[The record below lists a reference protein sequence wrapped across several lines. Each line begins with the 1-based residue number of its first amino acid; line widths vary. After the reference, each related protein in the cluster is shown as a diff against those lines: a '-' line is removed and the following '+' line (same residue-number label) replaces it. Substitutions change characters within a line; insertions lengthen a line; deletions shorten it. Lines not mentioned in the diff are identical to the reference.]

1 MSWLD
6 AHESFFMDLV
16 ADDRV
21 KDLQDSIEAE
31 IPRPDPAARHTR
43 ETAGVLPLP
52 TLLKATR

>member
-21 KDLQDSIEAE
+21 KDLQGSIEAE
-31 IPRPDPAARHTR
+31 IPPADPAAQHVC
-43 ETAGVLPLP
+43 ETAGVPLLP

>member
-21 KDLQDSIEAE
+21 KDLRDSIDAE
-31 IPRPDPAARHTR
+31 IPHPEPATR
-43 ETAGVLPLP
+43 RIGDAAGVPPLS
-52 TLLKATR
+52 TLVKAT

>member
-21 KDLQDSIEAE
+21 RELQDSIDPE
-31 IPRPDPAARHTR
+31 IPRPEPAGRPVRDA
-43 ETAGVLPLP
+43 AGVLRLP
-52 TLLKATR
+52 TLVKAT